1 MKDMA
6 AIAEAWKE
14 TLPEIMDRVTGVG
27 VWTALKS
34 SVPVAHED
42 SMLVLGLPSDDS
54 ELMGHLRLPQVRSA
68 VETLMSKKLN
78 EKINLIVINGTAEA
92 DWTTEKKRQEER
104 RKLQQHALDRQRAE
118 ILAGKS
124 WEQVFDQLTR
134 SYASLPNRS
143 MPQVR
148 ARYFLE
154 ATEVVATALQE
165 TPITDDLAER
175 NFARC
180 LERIAQYTELPS
192 AYVALKVLDQSF
204 KG

>member
-1 MKDMA
+1 MA

-14 TLPEIMDRVTGVG
+14 TLPQIMDRVTGVG

-34 SVPVAHED
+34 SVAVAHED
-42 SMLVLGLPSDDS
+42 NMLVLGLPSDDS

-68 VETLMSKKLN
+68 VETLMSKRLN
-78 EKINLIVINGTAEA
+78 EPVSLVVINGTAES
-92 DWTTEKKRQEER
+92 DWTTEKKRQLER
-104 RKLQQHALDRQRAE
+104 KKLQQHALDRQRAE

-154 ATEVVATALQE
+154 AVEVVASALQE

-204 KG
+204 KA

>member
-1 MKDMA
+1 MA
-6 AIAEAWKE
+6 AIAEAWKDA
-14 TLPEIMDRVTGVG
+14 LPEILNRVTGVG

-42 SMLVLGLPSDDS
+42 NMLVLGLPSQDS

-68 VETLMSKKLN
+68 VETLMGQALN
-78 EKINLIVINGTAEA
+78 DTVNLVVINGTAQS
-92 DWTTEKKRQEER
+92 DWETEKRRQEER
-104 RKLQQHALDRQRAE
+104 RKLQQQALDRQKAE

-124 WEQVFDQLTR
+124 WEQVYDQLTR
-134 SYASLPNRS
+134 AYASLPNRS

-154 ATEVVATALQE
+154 AVEIVASALQD
-165 TPITDDLAER
+165 TPITDDIAER

-192 AYVALKVLDQSF
+192 AYVALKVLDLSF

>member
-42 SMLVLGLPSDDS
+42 NMLVLGLPSDDS

-68 VETLMSKKLN
+68 VETLMGKKLN
-78 EKINLIVINGTAEA
+78 ERINLVVINGTAEA
-92 DWTTEKKRQEER
+92 DWATEKKRQEER

-124 WEQVFDQLTR
+124 WEQVYDQLTR
-134 SYASLPNRS
+134 TYASLPNRS

-154 ATEVVATALQE
+154 AVEVVATALQE